1 MHAYTRTYI
10 VRLEHKHARAYP
22 LPLRPLDTRS
32 TLPVL
37 ARDLARARA
46 RGFSVACAL
55 VSEGGERS
63 DRPAR
68 GFSKKKP

>member
-46 RGFSVACAL
+46 RGFCVACAP
-55 VSEGGERS
+55 VGGEE
-63 DRPAR
+63 
-68 GFSKKKP
+68 KW